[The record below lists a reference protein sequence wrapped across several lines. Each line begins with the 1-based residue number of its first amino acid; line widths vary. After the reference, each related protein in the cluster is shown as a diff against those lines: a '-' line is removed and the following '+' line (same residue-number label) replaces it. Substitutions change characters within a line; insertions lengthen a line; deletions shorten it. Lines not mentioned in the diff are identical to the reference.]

1 MYFAFIHIGICILPV
16 VFNAGMEATG
26 DIEASAGMT
35 IRVLKSEL
43 IPLLA
48 GFVVC
53 DLFVTIGWVGMVLKR
68 MLPVKKW
75 MIICCPV
82 FGVLFGNLLNLIS
95 EGLDS
100 GTESLGWFML
110 YLVCALSLTDKKRS
124 IK

>member
-1 MYFAFIHIGICILPV
+1 MA
-16 VFNAGMEATG
+16 
-26 DIEASAGMT
+26 DIKAAVGMT

-75 MIICCPV
+75 MIICCPI

-100 GTESLGWFML
+100 GTESLGWLML
-110 YLVCALSLTDKKRS
+110 YLVCALTLTGKDS
-124 IK
+124 

>member
-1 MYFAFIHIGICILPV
+1 MAATRLIALHMNKGRTVQNDKLFKVANWGGILYFAFIHIGICILLV

-26 DIEASAGMT
+26 DIEAAVSMT
-35 IRVLKSEL
+35 ISVLKSEL

-75 MIICCPV
+75 MLICCPV
-82 FGVLFGNLLNLIS
+82 FGVIFGNREKI
-95 EGLDS
+95 
-100 GTESLGWFML
+100 WQ
-110 YLVCALSLTDKKRS
+110 
-124 IK
+124 